1 MALLLIILRLD
12 AIIVFL
18 TEVDMKNV
26 LIGVVSFVLLACV
39 LFANIMPKQTAQ
51 LSNEHNT
58 ELNMLKQLEKQYGEN
73 LYLALFTLPEF
84 RSYSI
89 IAFDKTSELYN
100 SNWHPANSYLSL
112 LNYEDRT
119 KLMEITANRIQ
130 ASADSSEKVIMI
142 RKLKKWCIAYSQ
154 IQFIAVNMS
163 IPQSA
168 IIQSFSELEA
178 TEEIISK
185 FKYYQN
191 SSTGIIDENNYEQA
205 FAAVINHLSEQSNK
219 EQMQYFGSLYKNLSC
234 IAQ

>member
-1 MALLLIILRLD
+1 
-12 AIIVFL
+12 
-18 TEVDMKNV
+18 MKNI

-39 LFANIMPKQTAQ
+39 LFANIMPKQ
-51 LSNEHNT
+51 SVRSGNECST
-58 ELNMLKQLEKQYGEN
+58 ELNMLKSINKQYGDN
-73 LYLALFTLPEF
+73 LFLALFTLPEF

-89 IAFDKTSELYN
+89 IAFDATSKLYN
-100 SNWHPANSYLSL
+100 NEWHPANAYLNL
-112 LNYEDRT
+112 LNNEDKS
-119 KLMEITANRIQ
+119 KLIEITANRIQ
-130 ASADSSEKVIMI
+130 AEADSADKSNMI
-142 RKLKKWCIAYSQ
+142 IKLKKWCIAYAQ

-168 IIQSFSELEA
+168 MIQSFAELEE

-185 FKYYQN
+185 FKYNQN
-191 SSTGIIDENNYEQA
+191 SSTGVIDDTSYEQA